1 MTTVEPFGDDTM
13 QYHNESLD
21 EIERLRTIMHRL
33 ANEGEQYQKILAISR
48 ELDSLIVQYQK
59 QLYLPLI
66 HPTQKPTGKK
76 GLFSI
81 SLEAV

>member
-1 MTTVEPFGDDTM
+1 MEQDNDK
-13 QYHNESLD
+13 LA
-21 EIERLRTIMHRL
+21 EIERLRTIMHKL

-48 ELDSLIVQYQK
+48 ELDTLIVQYQK

-66 HPTQKPTGKK
+66 HPTQGLTGKEK
-76 GLFSI
+76 LFSI

>member
-1 MTTVEPFGDDTM
+1 M
-13 QYHNESLD
+13 QYHNDNLD
-21 EIERLRTIMHRL
+21 EIERLRTIMHKL

-48 ELDSLIVQYQK
+48 ELDTLIVQYQK

-66 HPTQKPTGKK
+66 HPTQGLTGKEK
-76 GLFSI
+76 LFSI